1 MDYEKIIGN
10 KPYKIKYAKKHG
22 IKSLASAMFD
32 LIGRYSE
39 EEMYKIALEK
49 GITWQELV
57 NHKESVIK

>member
-10 KPYKIKYAKKHG
+10 KPYKIKYAKKYG
-22 IKSLASAMFD
+22 IKSLASSMFD

-49 GITWQELV
+49 GITWEEVV
-57 NHKESVIK
+57 NHKKGVIK